1 MRLSLVKERHS
12 CFKMRDL
19 LQLFKNWK
27 SNYQILKPNM
37 IRIEY
42 YGRISLL
49 SYNIRKTKPSLIN
62 KNQLRNL
69 RLSLNSYKR
78 EAQLKRTSLKIL
90 MQLSSIPSN
99 LNLSSN
105 LRNKANSFPKR
116 KQTKLREL
124 KLWTRIT
131 VLCKGRFKLNN
142 EKDRLKFLHC
152 KRKSL
157 NWLMLKVACRSK

>member
-1 MRLSLVKERHS
+1 L
-12 CFKMRDL
+12 KMREL
-19 LQLFKNWK
+19 LQPFKNWK

-37 IRIEY
+37 TRIEY

-49 SYNIRKTKPSLIN
+49 SSNIRKTKPSLIN

-90 MQLSSIPSN
+90 MQRSSIPSN

-131 VLCKGRFKLNN
+131 VLCKGGFKLNN
-142 EKDRLKFLHC
+142 EKDRLKLLHC